1 MSSKRQQLINKL
13 MKAQEELDR
22 LEKYNR
28 EQVGKL
34 LLEMYDKNEIDSP
47 KIKQVIA
54 KVLGDDKL
62 ENKQSE
68 SQNN

>member
-1 MSSKRQQLINKL
+1 
-13 MKAQEELDR
+13 
-22 LEKYNR
+22 
-28 EQVGKL
+28 
-34 LLEMYDKNEIDSP
+34 MYDKNEIDSP